1 MNHQC
6 TLRRITP
13 YVWGAYRTEA
23 VPVAPNAA
31 FGFVAQ
37 LPDLTAAVTPVPD
50 LLDRDGPTPPYSLLL
65 PSVPAAL
72 AALAAHGDAVWATQG
87 RPTGD
92 LRDAL
97 GGLFRA
103 ERSDPGRDAA

>member
-6 TLRRITP
+6 TLRRISP
-13 YVWGAYRTEA
+13 YVWGAYRTE
-23 VPVAPNAA
+23 VVAPNAA

-37 LPDLTAAVTPVPD
+37 RIDRTAAIIPVPD
-50 LLDRDGPTPPYSLLL
+50 LLDRDGPTPFYSLLL

-87 RPTGD
+87 RATGD

-103 ERSDPGRDAA
+103 ERSDSGRDAA